1 VASKEK
7 FYCPCHAASFD
18 HNGDRQSSVVTRA
31 LDTFP
36 VLFEEGLVKVDT
48 SKVANRDHHL
58 PEHFSYAG

>member
-1 VASKEK
+1 
-7 FYCPCHAASFD
+7 
-18 HNGDRQSSVVTRA
+18 VVTRA

-48 SKVANRDHHL
+48 AKVANRDHHL